1 MLHLRL
7 EEPVKT
13 NKKPLPFLVYCSG
26 VFVLVLAGVIDSLY
40 LLQSHYRNYVDMD
53 YRSFCAISQ
62 AINCDTV
69 SQSPYAIFLDLPV
82 SFWGVLGYLLLL
94 FLVGVSQY
102 KKNRQADLWNLI
114 FLLSL
119 GYSSISVILALVS
132 TLYIHAWCIMC
143 ILSYGINFA
152 VSFLSWIILRRFD
165 TRRRI
170 SGLRSDTQIIRAH
183 PWRFLPGFLIVICI
197 CLLAWISLP
206 RYWEMS
212 PPTEIEDLNK
222 GETAEGYPWIGAE
235 NPDITITEFS
245 DYMCFQCR
253 KMHFFLRQLVAQH
266 PERIR
271 LIHRHFPM
279 DRQYNPLVTD
289 DYHSGAG
296 KMAMI
301 ALYAQAKGQFWKVND
316 LLFDIA
322 SKKQDFNTRTF
333 AAFMDVEKAEIVAA
347 LDYKPFRL
355 RLKHDIAVGIDQG
368 ITGTPGFII
377 DGKVHLGS
385 IPLDVLKRMIAE
397 NE

>member
-1 MLHLRL
+1 MRL
-7 EEPVKT
+7 EAPVKT
-13 NKKPLPFLVYCSG
+13 NKKPLPFLVYYSG

-40 LLQSHYRNYVDMD
+40 LLHSHYRNYVDMD
-53 YRSFCAISQ
+53 YRSFCAISK

-82 SFWGVLGYLLLL
+82 AFWGVMGYMLLL
-94 FLVGVSQY
+94 FLIGVSQY
-102 KKNRQADLWNLI
+102 KKTQPADLWNLI
-114 FLLSL
+114 FWLSL
-119 GYSSISVILALVS
+119 VYSFISVVLALVS
-132 TLYIHAWCIMC
+132 TVYIHAWCIMC
-143 ILSYGINFA
+143 ILSYGINFG

-165 TRRRI
+165 TRGRI
-170 SGLRSDTQIIRAH
+170 SGWRSDTQLIRTQ

-197 CLLAWISLP
+197 CLLAWIHLP

-212 PPTEIEDLNK
+212 PPTEIEHLK
-222 GETAEGYPWIGAE
+222 RGETAEGYPWIGADYPE
-235 NPDITITEFS
+235 ITITEFS
-245 DYMCFQCR
+245 DYMCFQCK
-253 KMHFFLRQLVAQH
+253 KMHFFLRQMVAQH
-266 PERIR
+266 PEKIR

-279 DRQYNPLVTD
+279 DRHYNPLVTD

-316 LLFDIA
+316 LLFDVA

-347 LDYKPFRL
+347 LDHKPFRL

-368 ITGTPGFII
+368 ITGTPGFNI
-377 DGKVHLGS
+377 DGTVHLGT
-385 IPLDVLKRMIAE
+385 IPEGVLKKMISE
-397 NE
+397 ND